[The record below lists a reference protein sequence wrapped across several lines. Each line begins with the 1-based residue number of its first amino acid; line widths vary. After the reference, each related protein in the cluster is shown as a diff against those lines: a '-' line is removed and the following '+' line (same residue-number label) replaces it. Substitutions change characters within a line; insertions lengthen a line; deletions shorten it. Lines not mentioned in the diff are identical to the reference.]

1 MKIIIT
7 NYAEQEIIE
16 FQRENLTAF
25 DIEEQIYI
33 AWRLEPYAIRWKEE
47 LYLYKKTYFSY
58 GRAFYLVSI
67 EKENDKIKI
76 FISHPNIFFLG
87 DR

>member
-7 NYAEQEIIE
+7 NYAEQETIQ
-16 FQRENLTAF
+16 FQREKLTAF

-47 LYLYKKTYFSY
+47 LYLYKKTYFCY
-58 GRAFYLVSI
+58 GKAFYLVSI
-67 EKENDKIKI
+67 EKENNEIKMT
-76 FISHPNIFFLG
+76 ISHPEIFFLNN
-87 DR
+87 R